1 MKDVGSWALG
11 NRKLIYFLTMVL
23 IVGGFFAYH
32 GMSKTEDPEI
42 KVKVATVVT
51 LYPGASAH
59 QIELEVTDKLEKSIR
74 SMKGIGNI
82 SSRSMNDVSM
92 ITEIGRA
99 HV

>member
-23 IVGGFFAYH
+23 TVGGIFAYH

-59 QIELEVTDKLEKSIR
+59 QISAVRHRCSASPAPGAI
-74 SMKGIGNI
+74 
-82 SSRSMNDVSM
+82 
-92 ITEIGRA
+92 
-99 HV
+99 